1 MASPNLYNHG
11 AGGTTGSSL
20 ATSSPLYALNGGHLW
35 YVSSTTGA
43 DAASPRGEDRAKPL
57 ATAAQAVTNAS
68 AGDTIVFLS
77 GHTENLAAAIAA
89 SKLGLK
95 FVSEGTGANAARFTC
110 ASTGG
115 CFNITA
121 GTVLSGLY
129 FPASTTAA
137 TNARVDVATAAP
149 CLIENCTF
157 DQGASDTTAAIRW
170 GSVASSVG
178 LRIEGCSFTA
188 TAATQAAISI
198 SVVTNAASALTL
210 QDVTIDGGTVGFS
223 DFAIK
228 LAVAATNMDVR
239 NLNLLNN
246 SHVSLAAGCT
256 GTLLVGTVSGG
267 SRIEQS

>member
-1 MASPNLYNHG
+1 VASPNLYTNGFGG
-11 AGGTTGSSL
+11 ASGSTL
-20 ATSSPLYALNGGHLW
+20 ATSKPTYALNGGHVW
-35 YVSSTTGA
+35 YVLSTTGA
-43 DAASPRGEDRAKPL
+43 NAASPAGQDRAKPL

-149 CLIENCTF
+149 CDIENCYF
-157 DQGASDTTAAIRW
+157 EMGASDTTAAIRW

-178 LRIEGCSFTA
+178 LDITGCTFIA
-188 TAATQAAISI
+188 TAATQAAIGI
-198 SVVTNAASALTL
+198 SVVTNAASGLRLADITL
-210 QDVTIDGGTVGFS
+210 DGGTVGFS
-223 DFAIK
+223 DFVIK
-228 LAVAATNMDVR
+228 LAVAVTNIDAR
-239 NLNLLNN
+239 NVHQLNN

-256 GTLLVGTVSGG
+256 GSWIPGTVSGG
-267 SRIEQS
+267 SRLEQA